1 MNYVRVC
8 LFMYLQIME
17 DMHMIVGSTSWSQTS
32 LLKWEEVMGRIVQR
46 AEFES
51 QSKSRLRE
59 LLADV
64 GKDGRLVCIK

>member
-1 MNYVRVC
+1 
-8 LFMYLQIME
+8 
-17 DMHMIVGSTSWSQTS
+17 
-32 LLKWEEVMGRIVQR
+32 MGRIVQR

-64 GKDGRLVCIK
+64 GKDGRLLCIKWSMFVCVIIYMHICS